1 MDELTEVA
9 EKVFAGRRG
18 PMDPE
23 DDLLYALLSH
33 QPLAARG
40 STLDF
45 TKEIC
50 VGLSDRERGRLHDVL
65 EVLLCGYRNRHD
77 SNRYIAYR
85 PVPPD
90 QAGFPS

>member
-1 MDELTEVA
+1 
-9 EKVFAGRRG
+9 
-18 PMDPE
+18 
-23 DDLLYALLSH
+23 
-33 QPLAARG
+33 
-40 STLDF
+40 
-45 TKEIC
+45 
-50 VGLSDRERGRLHDVL
+50 LHDVL